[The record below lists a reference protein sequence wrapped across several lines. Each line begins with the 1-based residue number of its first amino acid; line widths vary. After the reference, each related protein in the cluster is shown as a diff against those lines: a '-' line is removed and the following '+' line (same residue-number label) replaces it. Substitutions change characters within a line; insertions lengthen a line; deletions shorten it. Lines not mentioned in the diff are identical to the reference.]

1 MKNKSETAE
10 MNNEI
15 PQDTLRNSAA
25 KVNVNDLLRRVRVE
39 QKKEKKGNIA
49 IIGAIAVACIVT
61 KYFQE
66 TNLEIIYLKFN
77 FHFFVVVM
85 HNRFS
90 AFKNSRTKSAQLITD
105 INVGF
110 VIYGMLKKIRII

>member
-1 MKNKSETAE
+1 MRNKPEPAE

-49 IIGAIAVACIVT
+49 IICAIAVACIAT
-61 KYFQE
+61 G
-66 TNLEIIYLKFN
+66 IIQSL
-77 FHFFVVVM
+77 
-85 HNRFS
+85 
-90 AFKNSRTKSAQLITD
+90 
-105 INVGF
+105 
-110 VIYGMLKKIRII
+110 